1 MGKVYIQGEIAIQN
15 NKKSQVP
22 HVRALGKVVE
32 RALRGYVVSGH

>member
-22 HVRALGKVVE
+22 HVRALGKVVATKE
-32 RALRGYVVSGH
+32 HLKAM